1 MEKRRISKFL
11 QRLSVGRE
19 MWLTMRL
26 SMVLTILFS
35 VNVSAKVMSQTVSL
49 NLQNVTL
56 REAFEAV
63 KQQTGVYFVYNEEE
77 VSQEVKLDVE
87 VSGVSLEN
95 AMKQILQGLPY
106 SFECLEGMVVITPIP
121 EQQAQKPNVKV
132 LRGKVT
138 DANGD
143 PIPGAT
149 VIVQGLSQGCATN
162 EQGEYVLVVEN
173 KEGVTLLYSFVGME
187 TETRIW
193 KGEERLDVVMHEAS
207 LDIDEVVVTGYQ
219 VLDRRESASSVSV
232 VKADD
237 IMIAGATSIDQML
250 QGQIPGMMVMTTSGE
265 PSATP
270 KIRIRGNATIN
281 GNKAPVWV
289 VDGVILEQSVPFT
302 NLGSRSFPYSIPAGG
317 LMQEKR

>member
-121 EQQAQKPNVKV
+121 EQQAQKPNV
-132 LRGKVT
+132 
-138 DANGD
+138 
-143 PIPGAT
+143 
-149 VIVQGLSQGCATN
+149 
-162 EQGEYVLVVEN
+162 
-173 KEGVTLLYSFVGME
+173 
-187 TETRIW
+187 
-193 KGEERLDVVMHEAS
+193 
-207 LDIDEVVVTGYQ
+207 
-219 VLDRRESASSVSV
+219 
-232 VKADD
+232 
-237 IMIAGATSIDQML
+237 
-250 QGQIPGMMVMTTSGE
+250 
-265 PSATP
+265 
-270 KIRIRGNATIN
+270 
-281 GNKAPVWV
+281 
-289 VDGVILEQSVPFT
+289 
-302 NLGSRSFPYSIPAGG
+302 
-317 LMQEKR
+317 